1 MTTTDECYPRS
12 LIFPVLQWQAG
23 GSPAW
28 ITILIIPPPSPYSHH
43 DDSENDTQYTKKKL
57 IYCKSYYFDILY
69 YDILCYDIMI
79 IVISHHRRLIRAGK
93 RFPLLKDGLPVGG
106 KGVPHSAMVGYR

>member
-43 DDSENDTQYTKKKL
+43 DDSENDTQYTKKVN
-57 IYCKSYYFDILY
+57 
-69 YDILCYDIMI
+69 ILCYDIMI